1 MHKLIIFFFLFEI
14 NSFQKETVNSVE
26 LSYQT
31 RGTQKNLLITPDRT
45 VVIIN
50 GEEVQSIKT
59 TSAQWKKVA
68 FALSK
73 VNLVGLST
81 LKRPTNKSAHD
92 GAFITKVKVATFVK
106 EYESSTFDHTAPP
119 TQLVELIKTM
129 KSTLASGDYKA
140 EF

>member
-1 MHKLIIFFFLFEI
+1 MYKLIIFLFLLGI
-14 NSFQKETVNSVE
+14 NSSQKETVNSVE

-59 TSAQWKKVA
+59 TSAQWKKIA
-68 FALSK
+68 FALGK
-73 VNLVGLST
+73 VNLVGIST
-81 LKRPTNKSAHD
+81 LKRPTQKSLHD
-92 GAFITKVKVATFVK
+92 GAYITKVKVATFVK
-106 EYESSTFDHTAPP
+106 EYESSSFDHSAPP
-119 TQLVELIKTM
+119 IQLVELIKTM
-129 KSTLASGDYKA
+129 KSTLANGDYKT

>member
-1 MHKLIIFFFLFEI
+1 MHKLIIFLIFFGI

-50 GEEVQSIKT
+50 GEEVQSFKT
-59 TSAQWKKVA
+59 TVAQWKKVA
-68 FALSK
+68 LALDK
-73 VNLVGLST
+73 VKLNGIST
-81 LKRPTNKSAHD
+81 LKRPTYKSLHD

-119 TQLVELIKTM
+119 IQLVELIKMM
-129 KSTLASGDYKA
+129 KLTLANGDYKA